1 MRTRRGLSAWRGAR
15 DSECQFQ
22 THLTIQKL
30 RRISATKQ
38 LPCKDIEKVYA
49 LAQMTFERQKKRIPF
64 SLETLKNIDSACAA
78 KNCRK
83 TFFAKDEKGEIQAAL
98 YIVWDENSAYYLV
111 SGANPEYR
119 NSGAGSL
126 LTWEAIKFA
135 STITKRFDFEGSII
149 EPIERFFRSF
159 GSVQKP
165 FFNITK
171 TNSIVLKILKLFI
184 SKNNIKKVANIIRL
198 KN

>member
-1 MRTRRGLSAWRGAR
+1 
-15 DSECQFQ
+15 C
-22 THLTIQKL
+22 H
-30 RRISATKQ
+30 
-38 LPCKDIEKVYA
+38 KDIEKVYA